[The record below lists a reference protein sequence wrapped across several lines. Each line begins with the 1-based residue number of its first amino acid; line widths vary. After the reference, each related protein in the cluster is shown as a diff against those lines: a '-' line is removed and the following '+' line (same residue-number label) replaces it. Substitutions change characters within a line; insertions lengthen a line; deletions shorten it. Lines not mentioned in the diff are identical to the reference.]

1 MCDRRV
7 LLSCH
12 SLRSRWSARGGGRRR
27 FPATDGPRQGGRVWP
42 SAPGAACELLPLSAE
57 RKELGGGKGCL
68 YSKRRIG
75 THPHPPIHRL
85 EPRKKAA
92 GKAREAKV
100 RTASNSHHLPLLLR
114 ILEDLGLRGAPSR

>member
-1 MCDRRV
+1 MALDK
-7 LLSCH
+7 
-12 SLRSRWSARGGGRRR
+12 GGGSGHLHLE
-27 FPATDGPRQGGRVWP
+27 PPV
-42 SAPGAACELLPLSAE
+42 SSSPLAQREKSWGE
-57 RKELGGGKGCL
+57 GKGCL

-100 RTASNSHHLPLLLR
+100 RTASNSHHVPLLLR